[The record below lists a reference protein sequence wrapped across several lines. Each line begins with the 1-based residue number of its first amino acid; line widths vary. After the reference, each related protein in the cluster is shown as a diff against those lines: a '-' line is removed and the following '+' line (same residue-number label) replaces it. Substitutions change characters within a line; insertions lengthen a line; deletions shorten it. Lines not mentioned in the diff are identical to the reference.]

1 MADEVTIGRNVPESK
16 SSFIVPN
23 QYKGVSGTHA
33 KVSRGGDGRLYI
45 EDLDS
50 TNGTYVNNLKIKRSP
65 ITKSDKITLGGK
77 IGVGYPLQLQS
88 IIELLPISDDEF
100 NHRMN
105 QLKHVWYNH
114 QEQQNYFGL
123 QRQKA
128 ASSKMLYLLLA
139 GGIGGII
146 ITIASALGVFKQG
159 SDSAAQIATG
169 IVTLLFS
176 LLAYIIGDRIVASKM
191 TKLNEETSQ
200 ENIQFQIDYECP
212 ACNLFLAKPWDVI
225 ASKGECPY
233 CHRKFTPRR

>member
-1 MADEVTIGRNVPESK
+1 MADEITIGRNVPESK

-105 QLKHVWYNH
+105 QLKHVWDNH
-114 QEQQNYFGL
+114 QEFQNEIKLRQQKIGTY
-123 QRQKA
+123 
-128 ASSKMLYLLLA
+128 KMLPIVLA
-139 GGIGGII
+139 GVIGAAVFSTMSQLGII
-146 ITIASALGVFKQG
+146 EA
-159 SDSAAQIATG
+159 DSAMNG
-169 IVTLLFS
+169 ILNGVISLAFTLT
-176 LLAYIIGDRIVASKM
+176 AYIIGDKIVASKSSEI
-191 TKLNEETSQ
+191 NQ
-200 ENIQFQIDYECP
+200 EAALEVEQFQLKYECP
-212 ACNLFLAKPWDVI
+212 ACNRFLGNTAWAVI
-225 ASKGECPY
+225 AAKKECP
-233 CHRKFTPRR
+233 CCKKTFTPQQ